1 MLFIFVFNLLFSI
14 ILFVSQPKENEA
26 NRWMIAFAMSA
37 GIGALSESLVSDII
51 PTLQKMGIIFI
62 LPFLFQV
69 HIYFQFLSEV
79 ISPYAILM
87 YSIVYSKIVM
97 VEIKR
102 KLSYILTIPM
112 VVMVFVTDF
121 YPDIAI
127 NFKVLLVWAAPYF
140 LIASYIMFYTFRSE
154 INRYQ
159 KQNKF
164 RVFIVLVPAWLGVF
178 LFNYVFRAVNP
189 YTELFRFVPTFF
201 S

>member
-51 PTLQKMGIIFI
+51 PTLQKMEVIFL

-69 HIYFQFLSEV
+69 HIYFQFLGEV

-97 VEIKR
+97 VEIKK
-102 KLSYILTIPM
+102 KLSYILAIPM
-112 VVMVFVTDF
+112 VFMVFVTD
-121 YPDIAI
+121 
-127 NFKVLLVWAAPYF
+127 
-140 LIASYIMFYTFRSE
+140 
-154 INRYQ
+154 
-159 KQNKF
+159 
-164 RVFIVLVPAWLGVF
+164 
-178 LFNYVFRAVNP
+178 
-189 YTELFRFVPTFF
+189 
-201 S
+201 